1 MLNVSR
7 ILVLQEE
14 GDSSREF
21 QMMVYDRPI
30 EFDFRPSGRFGR
42 GNELDLSQYCAII
55 APVECAERQF
65 LDSLGTDPKAGPMIF
80 LYRGE
85 PPLREAARW
94 VAWTNPGSGNDDPAL
109 TDRLL
114 SESLEYYSLA
124 SLYQQCLKIMT
135 SQDDDKVLAQITDT
149 FVHELGAESCVIWM
163 VSPAD
168 PDEMMIAS
176 VRGAINIDRE
186 GSRFFLSQSDI
197 AEPVLTGKPFLH
209 SSCAYIP
216 LIHQEKPIGLVKLG
230 ERLDRRPF
238 EERDL
243 YIARIIS
250 DYAASA
256 LKMVERLFRMEKI
269 SLRDPETRA
278 YSAAFLEDYLEKE
291 RYKAGRFRRP
301 LSVIFLVIDNFHF
314 LMEKTRESLLVG
326 ALGGVVESVRKAL
339 RDSDLIA
346 RIEPNRFC
354 IVLPE
359 TDAFGAVLAVRRL
372 RKAIRDVSRIQFL
385 GTEFKLQTLF
395 LSATYPQEGR
405 DFTELLQVVE
415 EKYGRLQK
423 SPLHRLHLMEKTFW
437 DAFDILVGKPAYYD
451 QIRKGE
457 DVPYF
462 SRIRK
467 DLGRSGHFSLPRESF
482 LRMIEAI
489 AQDVVSAPA
498 ERGLVIAAGPTPEI
512 YKQIFLSFGPDPP
525 TGRNIYIVGQAGST
539 RFDARNLLYVTT
551 EDERLRDREFIFYL
565 KENGAYGLFATN
577 RHDEVC
583 GFNTADEWLVE
594 AMMEKV
600 QDMYLLQGNF

>member
-1 MLNVSR
+1 MV
-7 ILVLQEE
+7 
-14 GDSSREF
+14 
-21 QMMVYDRPI
+21 VYDRPV
-30 EFDFRPSGRFGR
+30 EFDIRPSNRLARDGIDVSR
-42 GNELDLSQYCAII
+42 YCAVI
-55 APVECAERQF
+55 APVECAERDF
-65 LDSLGTDPKAGPMIF
+65 LDSLGTDPKSGPMIF

-94 VAWTNPGSGNDDPAL
+94 VAWTNPAAEGGDPEL

-114 SESLEYYSLA
+114 TESLEYYSLA

-186 GSRFFLSQSDI
+186 GSRFFLSQSEI
-197 AEPVLTGKPFLH
+197 ADSVWNGKPFLH
-209 SSCAYIP
+209 DLAVYVP
-216 LIHQEKPIGLVKLG
+216 LFHQEKPIGLVKLG
-230 ERLDRRPF
+230 ERLDRKSYG
-238 EERDL
+238 ERDL
-243 YIARIIS
+243 YVARVIS
-250 DYAASA
+250 DYAATA

-314 LMEKTRESLLVG
+314 LMEQTRESLLVG
-326 ALGGVVESVRKAL
+326 ALGAVVESIRKAL

-359 TDAFGAVLAVRRL
+359 TDAFGAVLTVRRL
-372 RKAIRDVSRIQFL
+372 RKAVRDKARIQFL
-385 GTEFKLQTLF
+385 GTEFRLQTLF

-405 DFTELLQVVE
+405 DFPELLQVVE
-415 EKYGRLQK
+415 EKYGRVQK
-423 SPLHRLHLMEKTFW
+423 SPLYRLHLMEKSFW
-437 DAFDILVGKPAYYD
+437 DCFDILVGKPDHYD
-451 QIRKGE
+451 LLRRGE
-457 DVPYF
+457 EVPYF

-467 DLGRSGHFSLPRESF
+467 DLGRSGHFCLPRESF
-482 LRMIEAI
+482 LRMLEAV

-512 YKQIFLSFGPDPP
+512 YKQIFLSFGNDTP
-525 TGRNIYIVGQAGST
+525 TGRNIYIVGQAGTT
-539 RFDARNLLYVTT
+539 RFDAKNLLYVTA
-551 EDERLRDREFIFYL
+551 EDERLRDREFLFYL
-565 KENGAYGLFATN
+565 KENGAYGLFATS
-577 RHDEVC
+577 RHDEMC

>member
-1 MLNVSR
+1 MVNIAR

-14 GDSSREF
+14 DESSREF

-30 EFDFRPSGRFGR
+30 EFEFRPTGQMGR
-42 GNELDLSQYCAII
+42 GEGIDISRYCAVI
-55 APVECAERQF
+55 APVECAERKI
-65 LDSLGTDPKAGPMIF
+65 LDALGTDPKNGPMIF

-94 VAWTNPGSGNDDPAL
+94 VAWTNPAGEGENPAL

-176 VRGAINIDRE
+176 VRGAINIDKE

-197 AEPVLTGKPFLH
+197 SDPVLSGKPFLH
-209 SSCAYIP
+209 ASSVYVP

-230 ERLDRRPF
+230 ERLDRKPF
-238 EERDL
+238 EDRDL
-243 YIARIIS
+243 YVARIIS

-326 ALGGVVESVRKAL
+326 ALGAIVESIRKAL

-359 TDAFGAVLAVRRL
+359 TDAFGAVLTVRRL
-372 RKAIRDVSRIQFL
+372 RKAVREQSRIQYL
-385 GTEFKLQTLF
+385 GTEFRLQTLF

-405 DFTELLQVVE
+405 DFPELLQVVD

-423 SPLHRLHLMEKTFW
+423 SPLHRLHLSDKSFW
-437 DAFDILVGKPAYYD
+437 DAFDVLVGKPEYYD
-451 QIRKGE
+451 QLRRGE
-457 DVPYF
+457 EVPYF

-467 DLGRSGHFSLPRESF
+467 DLGRSSHFCMPRESF
-482 LRMIEAI
+482 LRMVEAV

-512 YKQIFLSFGPDPP
+512 YKQIFLSFGPDAPS
-525 TGRNIYIVGQAGST
+525 GRNIYLVGQSGST

-551 EDERLRDREFIFYL
+551 DDDHLRDREFLFYL
-565 KENGAYGLFATN
+565 KENGAYGLFASN
-577 RHDEVC
+577 RKDEVC

>member
-1 MLNVSR
+1 VLSVSR

-14 GDSSREF
+14 GESSREF

-30 EFDFRPSGRFGR
+30 EFDFRPSATLGR
-42 GNELDLSQYCAII
+42 GHAIDLSAYCAII

-65 LDSLGTDPKAGPMIF
+65 LDSLGTDPNSGPMIF

-94 VAWTNPGSGNDDPAL
+94 VAWTNPAADNGDPAL

-135 SQDDDKVLAQITDT
+135 SQDDDKVLSQITDT

-176 VRGAINIDRE
+176 VRGAINLDRE
-186 GSRFFLSQSDI
+186 GSRFFLSQSEI
-197 AEPVLTGKPFLH
+197 SEMVHKGKPFIH
-209 SSCAYIP
+209 DASVYVP
-216 LIHQEKPIGLVKLG
+216 LFHQEKAIGLVKLG
-230 ERLDRRPF
+230 ERLDRKSF
-238 EERDL
+238 EDRDL

-256 LKMVERLFRMEKI
+256 LKMVERLFRMDKI

-301 LSVIFLVIDNFHF
+301 LSVIFLIIDNFHF
-314 LMEKTRESLLVG
+314 LMDKTRESLLVG
-326 ALGGVVESVRKAL
+326 ALGAVVEAIRKAL

-346 RIEPNRFC
+346 RVEPNRFC

-359 TDAFGAVLAVRRL
+359 TDAFGAVLTVRRL
-372 RKAIRDVSRIQFL
+372 RKAVREKSRIQFL

-395 LSATYPQEGR
+395 LSATYPQEGK

-423 SPLHRLHLMEKTFW
+423 SPLHRLHLMEKSFW
-437 DAFDILVGKPAYYD
+437 DAFDILVGKPENYELL
-451 QIRKGE
+451 RKGE
-457 DVPYF
+457 EVPYF

-467 DLGRSGHFSLPRESF
+467 DLGRSNHFSLPRDSF

-489 AQDVVSAPA
+489 AQDVVSAPS
-498 ERGLVIAAGPTPEI
+498 ERGLVVAAGPTPEI

-525 TGRNIYIVGQAGST
+525 SGRNIYIVGQAGST

-551 EDERLRDREFIFYL
+551 DDDRLRDREFIFYL
-565 KENGAYGLFATN
+565 KENGAYGLFASN
-577 RHDEVC
+577 RQDEVS
-583 GFNTADEWLVE
+583 GFNTADEFLVE